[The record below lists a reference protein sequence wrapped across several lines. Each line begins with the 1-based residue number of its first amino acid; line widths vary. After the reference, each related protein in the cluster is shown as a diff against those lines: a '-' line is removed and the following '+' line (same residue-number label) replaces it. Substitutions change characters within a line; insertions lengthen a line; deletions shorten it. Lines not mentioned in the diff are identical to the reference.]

1 MNDAVAH
8 RAGIVVSNRV
18 ARDLCHDLLSR
29 ACGVSGTTSC
39 LAQVN
44 QRCVSQQGHPMLDKL
59 RRGYYEWL
67 LDTQQEE
74 KAGEVQEGQGDYLAA
89 INLYLRAG
97 LPARA
102 ARLAMGRDELLT
114 HGDVTN
120 RVSVALV
127 RAELYEQVSLLP
139 RWALCWWHQSSSP
152 VPFSSETQGAAL
164 ESSRCNSVLINLQL
178 AVGRK
183 SKLHPLYTG
192 EI

>member
-1 MNDAVAH
+1 
-8 RAGIVVSNRV
+8 
-18 ARDLCHDLLSR
+18 
-29 ACGVSGTTSC
+29 
-39 LAQVN
+39 
-44 QRCVSQQGHPMLDKL
+44 MLDKL

-114 HGDVTN
+114 HGDVIN
-120 RVSVALV
+120 RVSMALV
-127 RAELYEQVSLLP
+127 RAELFEQVSLLP
-139 RWALCWWHQSSSP
+139 RWALCWWHRSSSP
-152 VPFSSETQGAAL
+152 VPLSSETQGAAL
-164 ESSRCNSVLINLQL
+164 ESSKCNSVLINLQL

-183 SKLHPLYTG
+183 S
-192 EI
+192 